1 MSLLSVDNLHVH
13 FIARGINNQLRT
25 AKALNGVSFELE
37 PGQVLGLV
45 GETGAGKSLTALALL
60 GLLRP
65 PAQVVAGKIQFE
77 GQELGLLDKPGGG
90 PARGK
95 SITLIPQSPKTS
107 LDPTARIGEQLIRIQ
122 REHGQ
127 TDMVKAH
134 ARAIEM
140 LEQVQIP
147 DPVQRMK
154 AWPHE
159 LSGGMAQRVL
169 IAAGLIN
176 SPRLVIADEPTTG
189 LDLTVQAEVL
199 DIFKRLVSA
208 NRMSAI
214 IITHD
219 LGIVAH
225 YCDRMAVMF
234 AGTIIEEGPV
244 GKVFAEQRHPYT
256 QSLIASTPKQIAV
269 HGFASAAGSPPNLY
283 DLPSGC
289 IYKDRCPKAQAVC
302 DASLP
307 TLEMGATHRV
317 RCHIPNDK
325 T

>member
-1 MSLLSVDNLHVH
+1 MSLLSVENLHVH
-13 FIARGINNQLRT
+13 FKARGIDNQIRT
-25 AKALNGVSFELE
+25 AKALNGVSFEVE
-37 PGQVLGLV
+37 AGQVLGLV

-65 PAQVVAGKIQFE
+65 PAQVVAGKIEFE
-77 GQELGLLDKPGGG
+77 GQALGLLDEPGRRS
-90 PARGK
+90 ARGK
-95 SITLIPQSPKTS
+95 GITLIPQSPKTS
-107 LDPTARIGEQLIRIQ
+107 LDPSARIGDQLIRIQ

-127 TDMVKAH
+127 TDT
-134 ARAIEM
+134 ARAYARAVEM

-199 DIFKRLVSA
+199 DIFKRLVKA
-208 NRMSAI
+208 HGMSAI

-225 YCDRMAVMF
+225 YCDRMTVMF

-244 GKVFAEQRHPYT
+244 GQVFEERRHPYT
-256 QSLIASTPKQIAV
+256 QSLIASTPQHIAA
-269 HGFASAAGSPPNLY
+269 HGFASAVGSPPNLY
-283 DLPSGC
+283 DLPRGC
-289 IYKDRCPKAQAVC
+289 VYKDRCPKAQAVC
-302 DASLP
+302 ETNLP
-307 TLEMGATHRV
+307 TIELDPTHRV
-317 RCHIPNDK
+317 RCHLPNDRP
-325 T
+325 

>member
-25 AKALNGVSFELE
+25 AKALNGVSFDLE

-77 GQELGLLDKPGGG
+77 GQDLGLVDNPAGRS
-90 PARGK
+90 ARGK

-122 REHGQ
+122 LEHGQ

-147 DPVQRMK
+147 DPAQRMK

-176 SPRLVIADEPTTG
+176 SPRLVIADEPTSALDDANQLEF
-189 LDLTVQAEVL
+189 LDLLLGTARRQAASVVM
-199 DIFKRLVSA
+199 VSH
-208 NRMSAI
+208 N
-214 IITHD
+214 
-219 LGIVAH
+219 AH
-225 YCDRMAVMF
+225 LAQRFDH
-234 AGTIIEEGPV
+234 
-244 GKVFAEQRHPYT
+244 VFAMPLR
-256 QSLIASTPKQIAV
+256 
-269 HGFASAAGSPPNLY
+269 
-283 DLPSGC
+283 
-289 IYKDRCPKAQAVC
+289 R
-302 DASLP
+302 P
-307 TLEMGATHRV
+307 T
-317 RCHIPNDK
+317 
-325 T
+325 

>member
-13 FIARGINNQLRT
+13 FISRGVNNQLRT
-25 AKALNGVSFELE
+25 AKALNGVSFDLE

-65 PAQVVAGKIQFE
+65 PAQVVAGTIQFE
-77 GQELGLLDKPGGG
+77 GQEQGLLDNPGGRS
-90 PARGK
+90 ARGK

-127 TDMVKAH
+127 TDRAKAH
-134 ARAIEM
+134 ARAIDM

-176 SPRLVIADEPTTG
+176 APRLVIADEPTTG

-208 NRMSAI
+208 NGMSAI

-244 GKVFAEQRHPYT
+244 
-256 QSLIASTPKQIAV
+256 
-269 HGFASAAGSPPNLY
+269 SAFFFN
-283 DLPSGC
+283 
-289 IYKDRCPKAQAVC
+289 
-302 DASLP
+302 
-307 TLEMGATHRV
+307 TV
-317 RCHIPNDK
+317 R
-325 T
+325 

>member
-1 MSLLSVDNLHVH
+1 MSLLSVEDLHVH
-13 FIARGINNQLRT
+13 FIARGLNNQLRT
-25 AKALNGVSFELE
+25 AKALNGVSFTLE

-77 GQELGLLDKPGGG
+77 GQALGLLDQPGHRS
-90 PARGK
+90 PRGK

-107 LDPTARIGEQLIRIQ
+107 LDPTARIGDQLIRIQ

-127 TDMVKAH
+127 TDTAKAH

-140 LEQVQIP
+140 LGQVQIP

-199 DIFKRLVSA
+199 DIFKRLVKA
-208 NRMSAI
+208 NGMSAI

-244 GKVFAEQRHPYT
+244 NQVFGAQSHPYT
-256 QSLIASTPKQIAV
+256 QSLIASTPKHIAR
-269 HGFASAAGSPPNLY
+269 HGFASAVGSPPNLY

-289 IYKDRCPKAQAVC
+289 VYKDRCPKAQAVC
-302 DASLP
+302 DTRLP
-307 TLEMGATHRV
+307 TLALGDGHRV
-317 RCHIPNDK
+317 RCHLPNPPA
-325 T
+325 